1 MERRIE
7 VSVVSSLAELRAIE
21 HERIAEER
29 AAVARVIE
37 ERVAAARAAEQR
49 ERDELAARERAE
61 RADQIRIAET
71 HAAAER
77 AAPERVLAVEGTER
91 ARQDAEL
98 ARARLDGELD
108 LRREAAARRRP
119 FVVVSAIAL
128 ACAIAL
134 GVFAANRA
142 SDASAAERDASAA
155 RDIADRADKD
165 RVTALAG
172 LDRARGDLAA
182 FDARIAAAEQRLP
195 DKMSAAEMERRQREL
210 DADRRAGAEAQRRA
224 DEAAARRRQIERNK
238 PINDTCMGVICR
250 K

>member
-29 AAVARVIE
+29 AAVAR
-37 ERVAAARAAEQR
+37 
-49 ERDELAARERAE
+49 ERAE

-77 AAPERVLAVEGTER
+77 AAHERVLAVEATER

-134 GVFAANRA
+134 GV
-142 SDASAAERDASAA
+142 
-155 RDIADRADKD
+155 
-165 RVTALAG
+165 
-172 LDRARGDLAA
+172 
-182 FDARIAAAEQRLP
+182 
-195 DKMSAAEMERRQREL
+195 
-210 DADRRAGAEAQRRA
+210 
-224 DEAAARRRQIERNK
+224 
-238 PINDTCMGVICR
+238 
-250 K
+250 